1 MKLSIIV
8 PAYNEEQNLS
18 HDCLIP
24 IAKYAQKYQSEI
36 ILVNDG
42 SSDNT
47 LNYLKKFA
55 QGKKSVKIIDNPHMG
70 KAASIMTGV
79 RHSTGDIILFTDMD
93 QATPISEFDKFIG
106 RFNSDYDIV
115 IGSRSKREGAPMYRQ
130 VLAYGMVIVRTLILN
145 LPFSDTQC
153 AFKAFTKDTAKNIF
167 PILERIHPQKSTSIA
182 NTNPGFDV
190 EMLYIARKLGFKIAQ
205 VPVAWHYVESKRV
218 SFVKD
223 AYVGLRELLL
233 VRLRSLTNKYF

>member
-18 HDCLIP
+18 HDCLVP
-24 IAKYAQKYQSEI
+24 IAKYAQKYTSEI

-42 SSDNT
+42 STDNT
-47 LNYLKKFA
+47 LNYLKKFS
-55 QGKKSVKIIDNPHMG
+55 QGKKYIHLIDNPHMG

-93 QATPISEFDKFIG
+93 QATPISEFDKFVG
-106 RFNSDYDIV
+106 RFNSGYDIV
-115 IGSRSKREGAPMYRQ
+115 IGSRSRRQGAPMYRQ
-130 VLAYGMVIVRTLILN
+130 ILAYGMVIIRTLILN

-153 AFKAFTKDTAKNIF
+153 GFKAFTKNSALKIF
-167 PILERIHPQKSTSIA
+167 PILERIHPPKTTGIA

-205 VPVAWHYVESKRV
+205 VPVSWHYVESKRV
-218 SFVKD
+218 SFIKD
-223 AYVGLRELLL
+223 AFVGLRELLL